1 MELTPFG
8 SSAGSAAP
16 PAAARARAILLSVGL
31 GALFLASRAPLLA
44 GGFGSDDDAW
54 RNAVAALHSHLAGRY
69 VPSRVP
75 GFPVYEG
82 LLFLLVPLGS
92 LATNAL
98 SVLAQGTATCF
109 LWRIGRRLDL
119 PASGWIA
126 AAFALAPSVWVQTS
140 QTVDYALTLALFLAA
155 YDQLLG
161 ARWKTA
167 GILLALA
174 AGSRAT
180 TGLLIAP
187 ALLFAW
193 QSTRSWRA
201 LFALSAGFTLV
212 AVAVFLPAL
221 LAPETG
227 GLQGHLL
234 KHVSRHHLRAE
245 AAPGVARGSLVFLF
259 GKAGALGLIASV
271 VAGTVAGSGR
281 CRRPAPR
288 RGRPA
293 LIFEAPAVLIV
304 AAAFALIPY
313 DPAYLLPALPLLLL
327 MMGRLAQR
335 HVLALAALLMASE
348 AFVVPLL
355 GTRRLVPGRLPVELA
370 VRARNRDESLR
381 LLRPPAGPPGILVV
395 GRFGILRL
403 LVLAPELERT
413 DAAWAPF
420 DGPGVALWRAGRRIG
435 YAATLTARQRDSLAA
450 AGYRIVESVG
460 PAR

>member
-1 MELTPFG
+1 VTALG
-8 SSAGSAAP
+8 SPSGSPAP
-16 PAAARARAILLSVGL
+16 PAGAREREILLYAGL
-31 GALFLASRAPLLA
+31 GVLFLASRAPLLA

-75 GFPVYEG
+75 GFPVHEG
-82 LLFLLVPLGS
+82 LLVLLIPLGS

-98 SVLAQGTATCF
+98 SVLAQGVATCF
-109 LWRIGRRLDL
+109 LWRIARRLGL
-119 PASGWIA
+119 PAPGWIA

-140 QTVDYALTLALFLAA
+140 QTMDYALTLALFLAA

-174 AGSRAT
+174 AGSRVT

-193 QSTRSWRA
+193 QSTRSWRVLLA
-201 LFALSAGFTLV
+201 LATGFALT
-212 AVAVFLPAL
+212 AVAVFLPVL

-234 KHVSRHHLRAE
+234 KHVSRHHLRAAE
-245 AAPGVARGSLVFLF
+245 APGVARASLVFLF

-271 VAGTVAGSGR
+271 VAGLVAGSR
-281 CRRPAPR
+281 HRPRPAPV

-293 LIFEAPAVLIV
+293 LTFESPAVLLVV
-304 AAAFALIPY
+304 ASFALIPY

-327 MMGRLAQR
+327 MTARLAQR

-355 GTRRLVPGRLPVELA
+355 DVHRLVPGRLPAELA
-370 VRARNRDESLR
+370 ARARDRDESLH
-381 LLRPPAGPPGILVV
+381 LLRPSPGPPGILVV

-403 LVLAPELERT
+403 VVLAPGLERT

-420 DGPGVALWRAGRRIG
+420 DGPGVALWGAGRRIG
-435 YAATLTARQRDSLAA
+435 YAATLTAGQRDSLTA
-450 AGYRIVESVG
+450 AGYRIVEAAR
-460 PAR
+460 PAD

>member
-1 MELTPFG
+1 VELTPFG

-16 PAAARARAILLSVGL
+16 PAAARARAIQLSVGL

-140 QTVDYALTLALFLAA
+140 QTVDYALTLALVLAA

-435 YAATLTARQRDSLAA
+435 YAATLTARQRDSLTA